1 MSTQADCPRP
11 QRTTHSLSLLV
22 GALLA
27 ASSFWLAGCAGL
39 VKSSSTSPPPTLTIS
54 YPGSTNVTT
63 TGAAVNWQTNVPA
76 TSQVEFGT
84 TTAYGSTTTVDS
96 TMVTS
101 HQQGLSNLKP
111 ATIYHYRVHS
121 TDANNNPAVSYDLT
135 FTTAT
140 TPDTTPP
147 TVSISSP
154 ANGVTVSGTIT
165 VTANA
170 SDNVGVASVQFLLD
184 GANLGSLDT
193 TSPYSVSWNTT
204 AASNASH
211 TLKAIAKDAAGNSTT
226 SAGVTVTVNNLADT
240 TPPSVPTSLTATA
253 ISSSQINLSWTAST
267 DNVGVTGYNVY
278 RGGTKIGTSTTTSY
292 SDTGL
297 TASTTYSYTVA
308 AFDAASNTSAQSAS
322 ASATTLSSSGGGI
335 PPTLGWYQIPN
346 TQLLSV
352 CPDPNLY
359 PGISGAEGCKG
370 VIDDWSGGAGDTKRN
385 RLIIWGGG
393 HNGYYGN
400 EVYAL
405 DLNALTITRLNN
417 PSPPNQTG
425 SCIETLS
432 DGNPNSRHTYGD
444 LAYSANLDQMFTYTG
459 SLACSN
465 GAASTAV
472 WTLDL
477 STLKWTEKI
486 ASTLTPNGGFSA
498 SDYDPNSG
506 NVFVHTNSW
515 GMFGRYSPGT
525 GTMSTLATFEDT
537 NYNLSAVVDP
547 KRKFFFMFGMGQAF
561 GIDISGADAAYKLQT
576 RSATG
581 CSFIGPNA
589 PGVAYDPVQDRIVGW
604 SGGNTA
610 YLYNPD
616 TDACTSVTYPNGP
629 GSQNANGTFGRFRYF
644 PAPGVFALVNS
655 ASQNAYTLRL
665 TPPSGTGSGPVIS
678 GVSATSITTSA
689 ATITW
694 TTDVGATSQVE
705 YGTTT
710 SYGTLTTLNATLVTS
725 HAVALAGLA
734 TNTLYHYRVHSK
746 NSTGVESISG
756 DFAFQTNNTT
766 DTTPPTVS
774 ITAPAA
780 NATVSG
786 TVPVSAN
793 ATDNVA
799 VAQVQFLLD
808 GVNLGAAVTT
818 APYTVSWDTTTA
830 TNSTHTLTA
839 AATDTSGNVGNATG
853 VTVTVSNSTDL
864 ALADFQARCAAPGVL
879 RCEGWDN
886 PADFTP
892 ASGGGGYAS
901 GLYPADDGT
910 FQGVQDTSVK
920 LSGAGSLKFVIRAGS
935 VRPLGTNPTGF
946 WRANFGPDTAVTQF
960 GPHTTLYMQFRL
972 RLDPNMINY
981 NWTQVSGQGWKV
993 FIAYGPIPGPSC
1005 TGAQFVQENT
1015 NQTNVATGYASCGSP
1030 ALDTNN
1036 GVPPMLIEQGDYN
1049 CPYNSAGGYTSN
1061 ANCFAYPTNT
1071 WMTEYWVV
1079 QIGDWG
1085 QPNTSFQAWIA
1096 PDGQP
1101 LKQFI
1106 NLPNFTFNSGAAVG
1120 DALESILLQPYFS
1133 GATGATTSPASA
1145 MWFDELI
1152 ISTQPIAAPKF

>member
-1 MSTQADCPRP
+1 MSTPADCPGAPHTARNLALLLLAG
-11 QRTTHSLSLLV
+11 TLLV
-22 GALLA
+22 
-27 ASSFWLAGCAGL
+27 ASSVWLSSCAGL
-39 VKSSSTSPPPTLTIS
+39 IDEKKKRTISSLTIS
-54 YPGSTNVTT
+54 NPGSMNVTMIS
-63 TGAAVNWQTNVPA
+63 AAVDWQTNVPA
-76 TSQVEFGT
+76 TSQVEYGT
-84 TTAYGSTTTVDS
+84 TTYYGSTTTVDS

-101 HQQGLSNLKP
+101 HQQGLSSLKP
-111 ATIYHYRVHS
+111 GTLYHYRVHS
-121 TDANNNPAVSYDLT
+121 TDASNNSVASSDLT
-135 FTTAT
+135 LTTAA
-140 TPDTTPP
+140 DTTPP

-154 ANGVTVSGTIT
+154 VNGVTVSGTIT

-240 TPPSVPTSLTATA
+240 TPPSVPTCLTATA

-561 GIDISGADAAYKLQT
+561 GIDIS
-576 RSATG
+576 
-581 CSFIGPNA
+581 C
-589 PGVAYDPVQDRIVGW
+589 
-604 SGGNTA
+604 
-610 YLYNPD
+610 
-616 TDACTSVTYPNGP
+616 
-629 GSQNANGTFGRFRYF
+629 
-644 PAPGVFALVNS
+644 
-655 ASQNAYTLRL
+655 
-665 TPPSGTGSGPVIS
+665 
-678 GVSATSITTSA
+678 
-689 ATITW
+689 
-694 TTDVGATSQVE
+694 
-705 YGTTT
+705 
-710 SYGTLTTLNATLVTS
+710 
-725 HAVALAGLA
+725 
-734 TNTLYHYRVHSK
+734 
-746 NSTGVESISG
+746 
-756 DFAFQTNNTT
+756 
-766 DTTPPTVS
+766 
-774 ITAPAA
+774 
-780 NATVSG
+780 
-786 TVPVSAN
+786 
-793 ATDNVA
+793 
-799 VAQVQFLLD
+799 
-808 GVNLGAAVTT
+808 
-818 APYTVSWDTTTA
+818 
-830 TNSTHTLTA
+830 A
-839 AATDTSGNVGNATG
+839 AAA
-853 VTVTVSNSTDL
+853 STM
-864 ALADFQARCAAPGVL
+864 
-879 RCEGWDN
+879 
-886 PADFTP
+886 
-892 ASGGGGYAS
+892 
-901 GLYPADDGT
+901 
-910 FQGVQDTSVK
+910 
-920 LSGAGSLKFVIRAGS
+920 
-935 VRPLGTNPTGF
+935 
-946 WRANFGPDTAVTQF
+946 
-960 GPHTTLYMQFRL
+960 H
-972 RLDPNMINY
+972 
-981 NWTQVSGQGWKV
+981 
-993 FIAYGPIPGPSC
+993 
-1005 TGAQFVQENT
+1005 
-1015 NQTNVATGYASCGSP
+1015 
-1030 ALDTNN
+1030 
-1036 GVPPMLIEQGDYN
+1036 
-1049 CPYNSAGGYTSN
+1049 
-1061 ANCFAYPTNT
+1061 
-1071 WMTEYWVV
+1071 
-1079 QIGDWG
+1079 
-1085 QPNTSFQAWIA
+1085 
-1096 PDGQP
+1096 
-1101 LKQFI
+1101 
-1106 NLPNFTFNSGAAVG
+1106 
-1120 DALESILLQPYFS
+1120 
-1133 GATGATTSPASA
+1133 
-1145 MWFDELI
+1145 
-1152 ISTQPIAAPKF
+1152 

>member
-1 MSTQADCPRP
+1 MSTQADCPGAR
-11 QRTTHSLSLLV
+11 RTTHSLSLLV
-22 GALLA
+22 RALLA
-27 ASSFWLAGCAGL
+27 ASSFCLAGCAGL
-39 VKSSSTSPPPTLTIS
+39 VKSSSTSPPPNLTIS
-54 YPGSTNVTT
+54 NPGSTNVTT
-63 TGAAVNWQTNVPA
+63 TGAAVDWQTNVPA
-76 TSQVEFGT
+76 TSQVEYGT
-84 TTAYGSTTTVDS
+84 TTYYGSTTAVDS
-96 TMVTS
+96 TMVTI
-101 HQQGLSNLKP
+101 HQQSLSSLKP
-111 ATIYHYRVHS
+111 GTLYHFRVHS
-121 TDANNNPAVSYDLT
+121 TDASNYSVASSDLT
-135 FTTAT
+135 LTTAA
-140 TPDTTPP
+140 DTTPP

-154 ANGVTVSGTIT
+154 VNGVTVSGTIT

-193 TSPYSVSWNTT
+193 ASPYSVSWNT
-204 AASNASH
+204 AAAINASH
-211 TLKAIAKDAAGNSTT
+211 TLSAIAKDAAGNSTT
-226 SAGVTVTVNNLADT
+226 SAGVTVTVSNAAATPPNITTPPGKQTVTAGQTASFAVVAAGTAPLSYQWQKNGVSIAGATAASYTTPATTTADSGATFRVVVTNTAGTVTSSAAALTVNADT
-240 TPPSVPTSLTATA
+240 TAPTVPAGLSATA
-253 ISSSQINLSWTAST
+253 ASSSQINLTWTAST

-472 WTLDL
+472 LTLDL

-486 ASTLTPNGGFSA
+486 AAPLTPNGGFSA

-678 GVSATSITTSA
+678 GVSATSMTTSA

-705 YGTTT
+705 RSEEHT
-710 SYGTLTTLNATLVTS
+710 S
-725 HAVALAGLA
+725 
-734 TNTLYHYRVHSK
+734 
-746 NSTGVESISG
+746 E
-756 DFAFQTNNTT
+756 
-766 DTTPPTVS
+766 
-774 ITAPAA
+774 
-780 NATVSG
+780 
-786 TVPVSAN
+786 
-793 ATDNVA
+793 
-799 VAQVQFLLD
+799 
-808 GVNLGAAVTT
+808 
-818 APYTVSWDTTTA
+818 
-830 TNSTHTLTA
+830 
-839 AATDTSGNVGNATG
+839 
-853 VTVTVSNSTDL
+853 
-864 ALADFQARCAAPGVL
+864 
-879 RCEGWDN
+879 
-886 PADFTP
+886 
-892 ASGGGGYAS
+892 
-901 GLYPADDGT
+901 
-910 FQGVQDTSVK
+910 
-920 LSGAGSLKFVIRAGS
+920 
-935 VRPLGTNPTGF
+935 
-946 WRANFGPDTAVTQF
+946 
-960 GPHTTLYMQFRL
+960 
-972 RLDPNMINY
+972 
-981 NWTQVSGQGWKV
+981 
-993 FIAYGPIPGPSC
+993 
-1005 TGAQFVQENT
+1005 
-1015 NQTNVATGYASCGSP
+1015 
-1030 ALDTNN
+1030 
-1036 GVPPMLIEQGDYN
+1036 
-1049 CPYNSAGGYTSN
+1049 
-1061 ANCFAYPTNT
+1061 
-1071 WMTEYWVV
+1071 
-1079 QIGDWG
+1079 
-1085 QPNTSFQAWIA
+1085 
-1096 PDGQP
+1096 
-1101 LKQFI
+1101 
-1106 NLPNFTFNSGAAVG
+1106 
-1120 DALESILLQPYFS
+1120 
-1133 GATGATTSPASA
+1133 
-1145 MWFDELI
+1145 
-1152 ISTQPIAAPKF
+1152 